1 MNEQQLFFIALL
13 PPQEVSKI
21 ATEIKQHF
29 ANVYQS
35 KASLK
40 SPPHITL
47 QPPFKWNLQDLEILK
62 AKLREFSQIQAPI
75 PMILDGFSAFKP
87 RVIYINVLKTK
98 ELLTLHHDLI
108 LYLEHTLNLVD
119 NKEKSRAFSP
129 HLTVGFKDLT
139 KTNFYRA
146 WSEFKDKKL
155 HFEFIVPDL
164 TLLIH
169 NGKKWEIEEK
179 FSFEIQEKEI

>member
-1 MNEQQLFFIALL
+1 MTNQQLFFIALL
-13 PPQEVSKI
+13 PPREVSQI

-29 ANVYQS
+29 ATIYDS
-35 KASLK
+35 KAALK

-47 QPPFKWNLQDLEILK
+47 QPPFKWNLQDLGILK
-62 AKLREFSQIQAPI
+62 AKLKEFSQNQAPI

-98 ELLTLHHDLI
+98 ELLTIHQDLI
-108 LYLEHTLNLVD
+108 YYLEHTFNLVN
-119 NKEKSRAFSP
+119 NKEKSRTFSP
-129 HLTVGFKDLT
+129 HLTVGFRDLT

-155 HFEFIVPDL
+155 NFEFIVPEL

-169 NGKKWEIEEK
+169 NGKKWEVEEN
-179 FSFEIQEKEI
+179 FTFENKL